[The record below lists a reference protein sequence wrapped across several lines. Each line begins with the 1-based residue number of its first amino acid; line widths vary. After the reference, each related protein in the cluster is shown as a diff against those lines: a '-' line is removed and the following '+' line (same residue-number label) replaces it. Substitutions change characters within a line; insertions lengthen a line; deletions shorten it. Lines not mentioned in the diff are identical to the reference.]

1 MMKQN
6 RTYVQMMKDEHAA
19 ALIAARND
27 ALEEAALIA
36 EAYLV
41 TAAVLWNTLIA
52 HSYIVTRTIAG
63 IATAIR
69 ARKDAR

>member
-41 TAAVLWNTLIA
+41 TAAVLRGSAIEQHARRAIA
-52 HSYIVTRTIAG
+52 AD
-63 IATAIR
+63 IR
-69 ARKDAR
+69 ARKGAR